1 MARKKEDDSQAE
13 ADAADR
19 EGQTGKGSG
28 GIKGASLTSSTLWW
42 CAPPLP
48 DPAYVVVFGPAKEVV
63 PK

>member
-28 GIKGASLTSSTLWW
+28 GIKGASLTSSTLRFHLNHVR
-42 CAPPLP
+42 CSPRLTGIPFTLH
-48 DPAYVVVFGPAKEVV
+48 
-63 PK
+63 